1 MPSRSYIGI
10 WTHTVHACTQEG
22 TQSHGITC
30 KTNTRVVSAHHGYMH
45 MNTHTQICAR
55 TQSGMHAHI
64 HTVIKKSNFLVD
76 PLMRDWPLLLFFH
89 PTESGCRGRQRW
101 MTRHRMKTEAQHTQ
115 VLCPTYRDETERSQS
130 NLLTGGGLHRVLI
143 L

>member
-1 MPSRSYIGI
+1 MDTYSSRMHTGTNSVTWDNMQNKHKSSECTPWIHAYEH
-10 WTHTVHACTQEG
+10 THTNLRTHAVR
-22 TQSHGITC
+22 HA
-30 KTNTRVVSAHHGYMH
+30 R
-45 MNTHTQICAR
+45 THTHCHQEIEFPGRPPHERLATSSVLSSYR
-55 TQSGMHAHI
+55 
-64 HTVIKKSNFLVD
+64 KW
-76 PLMRDWPLLLFFH
+76 R
-89 PTESGCRGRQRW
+89 RGRQRW